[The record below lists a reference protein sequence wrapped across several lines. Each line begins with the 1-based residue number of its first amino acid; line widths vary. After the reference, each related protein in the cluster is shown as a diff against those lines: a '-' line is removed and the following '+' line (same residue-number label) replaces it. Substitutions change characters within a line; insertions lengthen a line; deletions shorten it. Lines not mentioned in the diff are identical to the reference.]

1 MNRKFKY
8 VNVDVL
14 IGENTTLNG
23 DLVSESAIKIDGRVN
38 GNITTSREVILTATA
53 QVEGDI
59 AAASLIVSG
68 HLHGNARADEQLLI
82 KESGVLEGNIET
94 GSLVIEEGGSFFG
107 MNQSLKKENAAAT
120 VEKNEDANLN
130 G

>member
-14 IGENTTLNG
+14 IGEQTTLNG

-59 AAASLIVSG
+59 TAASLIISG
-68 HLHGNARADEQLLI
+68 RLHGNARASEQLLI
-82 KESGVLEGNIET
+82 KNSGVLEGNIET

-107 MNQSLKKENAAAT
+107 MNQSLKKESAVPVETAT
-120 VEKNEDANLN
+120 DASNPDA
-130 G
+130 